1 MRGPNP
7 RETSAKILS
16 SLSFREGGSRKKP
29 TKMPHSSAGL
39 IAVLWMHAGWKQ
51 GRNRKHLGGSRSKIL
66 QEICVGVGGLKPS
79 GVNGKIQT
87 HSRVLW
93 IKALI
98 QKFVLRGKAPL
109 VHSYKEQN
117 NELLVLIKPA
127 NIFIINSPEQ
137 GFYPKFQYFSISGDS
152 VQALKVRPHQCGQE
166 WSKEQTC
173 CASLLHSTI
182 RKKRIKIKLQICFK
196 WPCRID
202 EITIFTAL
210 SPLTLQSSSFYEDV
224 DETSQEQLFL
234 QHTKWLPMEGYRE
247 L

>member
-1 MRGPNP
+1 
-7 RETSAKILS
+7 
-16 SLSFREGGSRKKP
+16 
-29 TKMPHSSAGL
+29 MPHSSAGL

-51 GRNRKHLGGSRSKIL
+51 GRNRKHSGGSRSKIL

-98 QKFVLRGKAPL
+98 QKCVLRGKAPL
-109 VHSYKEQN
+109 VHSYKERN

-127 NIFIINSPEQ
+127 NIFITNSPEQ

-152 VQALKVRPHQCGQE
+152 VQALKVRPCQCGQE
-166 WSKEQTC
+166 WSKAQTR

-182 RKKRIKIKLQICFK
+182 RKTRIKIKLQICFK

-202 EITIFTAL
+202 EITTFTAL
-210 SPLTLQSSSFYEDV
+210 SSLILESSSFCEDV

-234 QHTKWLPMEGYRE
+234 QHTK
-247 L
+247 